1 MVHWTNKPSYNF
13 QDLQEIVGILRHPGG
28 CAWDMEQT
36 HASIRRNFL
45 EEAYEVAE
53 AIDEG
58 DPEHLKEELGDVLL
72 QVVFHTSIEED
83 AGRFDLDAV
92 ADGICK
98 KLIYRHPHVFGDVS
112 VSSTG
117 EILSNW
123 EELKQKEKG
132 QATQADAVDAVA
144 RSLPA
149 LWRAEKMKKKAAKA
163 GFDWRDVSGALD
175 KLSEEL
181 EELRAALAKM
191 PAGCSVL
198 GPGLTKDSVFETMFS
213 NGLDSFV
220 DWEAGTARF
229 DSPEFQ
235 AILEFC
241 ASLPAQASGED
252 MDEYTRVASGA
263 QLLLPVYLNDLQSIQ
278 LYRALFG
285 GGVTFAGYP
294 SEGGSGVSFSADN
307 GMAMSASCKDAE
319 GAWSFLRQVLLPIGE
334 QPAPGLDF
342 PVNRADFEQAAEKSM
357 EFSYLKDETG
367 NTVIGPDGEPLL
379 EGTAYV
385 FVGGQGVML
394 KPATQ
399 ADYDQVMALYEA
411 ADSLVSRD
419 ENIWAIVREQAG
431 ACFAGDRT
439 AEEAARAIQ
448 SRVELYL
455 NEQK

>member
-1 MVHWTNKPSYNF
+1 MVHWINKPSYNF

-58 DPEHLKEELGDVLL
+58 STEHLKEELGDVLL

-181 EELRAALAKM
+181 EELRRAIEENSNVEEELGDLLFAAVKAGRFAGVDGEAALQGACEKFIRRFR
-191 PAGCSVL
+191 AV
-198 GPGLTKDSVFETMFS
+198 
-213 NGLDSFV
+213 
-220 DWEAGTARF
+220 EA
-229 DSPEFQ
+229 
-235 AILEFC
+235 L
-241 ASLPAQASGED
+241 
-252 MDEYTRVASGA
+252 
-263 QLLLPVYLNDLQSIQ
+263 
-278 LYRALFG
+278 
-285 GGVTFAGYP
+285 
-294 SEGGSGVSFSADN
+294 
-307 GMAMSASCKDAE
+307 AE
-319 GAWSFLRQVLLPIGE
+319 GPLDALDVPELEALWRRAKE
-334 QPAPGLDF
+334 Q
-342 PVNRADFEQAAEKSM
+342 
-357 EFSYLKDETG
+357 ET
-367 NTVIGPDGEPLL
+367 
-379 EGTAYV
+379 
-385 FVGGQGVML
+385 
-394 KPATQ
+394 
-399 ADYDQVMALYEA
+399 
-411 ADSLVSRD
+411 
-419 ENIWAIVREQAG
+419 
-431 ACFAGDRT
+431 
-439 AEEAARAIQ
+439 
-448 SRVELYL
+448 
-455 NEQK
+455 

>member
-163 GFDWRDVSGALD
+163 GFEWRDVGGALD

-181 EELRAALAKM
+181 DELKAAALNGEGDPAAELGDVLFSTVCAARFLDADPEAALHAACEKFSARFRKTEEL
-191 PAGCSVL
+191 
-198 GPGLTKDSVFETMFS
+198 
-213 NGLDSFV
+213 
-220 DWEAGTARF
+220 
-229 DSPEFQ
+229 
-235 AILEFC
+235 
-241 ASLPAQASGED
+241 
-252 MDEYTRVASGA
+252 
-263 QLLLPVYLNDLQSIQ
+263 
-278 LYRALFG
+278 
-285 GGVTFAGYP
+285 
-294 SEGGSGVSFSADN
+294 
-307 GMAMSASCKDAE
+307 
-319 GAWSFLRQVLLPIGE
+319 
-334 QPAPGLDF
+334 
-342 PVNRADFEQAAEKSM
+342 AAERG
-357 EFSYLKDETG
+357 LKLSGLSEEEQTALW
-367 NTVIGPDGEPLL
+367 GEAKKRL
-379 EGTAYV
+379 
-385 FVGGQGVML
+385 Q
-394 KPATQ
+394 
-399 ADYDQVMALYEA
+399 
-411 ADSLVSRD
+411 
-419 ENIWAIVREQAG
+419 
-431 ACFAGDRT
+431 
-439 AEEAARAIQ
+439 
-448 SRVELYL
+448 
-455 NEQK
+455 